1 MRVRTSLEL
10 IGNTALIRLRKITKK
25 EDFDI
30 FAKAEFLNPSG
41 SIKDRIALRMIEEA
55 EKEGCLRPAGTIVE
69 ASTGNTA
76 IALAFVGA
84 CKGYK
89 VLILIPEQTA
99 SKERTSIIAKYGAEI
114 RKVSVDSIAGTEI
127 GDASIHGGF
136 YEIPGRIMARDME
149 DQPNIWWA
157 RQFSNPNNAAA
168 HRDGTGGEILAQM
181 DGERVD
187 AVVASV
193 GTGGTL
199 VGLAE
204 ALQESSPLVVAV
216 EPAGHPMLSSGLAN
230 YPLIEGITDGF
241 MHQIVKDNLAD
252 RILTLEDSQ
261 AIEMTHRLIKEEGL
275 LCGISSG
282 ANVQAALMMGREIKD
297 CRSIVTVLPDSYTRY
312 LTAEH
317 YVT

>member
-1 MRVRTSLEL
+1 
-10 IGNTALIRLRKITKK
+10 
-25 EDFDI
+25 
-30 FAKAEFLNPSG
+30 
-41 SIKDRIALRMIEEA
+41 MIEEA
-55 EKEGCLRPAGTIVE
+55 EKDGCLKPGGTIVE

-76 IALAFVGA
+76 TALAFVGA
-84 CKGYK
+84 CRGYK

-99 SKERTSIIAKYGAEI
+99 NEERISIITKFGAET
-114 RKVSVDSIAGTEI
+114 RKTSLDSMAGTEV

-136 YEIPGRIMARDME
+136 YEIPGRILARDME

-157 RQFSNPNNAAA
+157 RQFCNPDNAAA

-216 EPAGHPMLSSGLAN
+216 EPAGHPMLSSGLAD

-241 MHQIVKDNLAD
+241 MHAIVRDNLAD
-252 RILTLEDSQ
+252 RMLALEDSQ
-261 AIEMTHRLIKEEGL
+261 AIKMTHRLIREEGL
-275 LCGISSG
+275 FCGISSG
-282 ANVQAALMMGREIKD
+282 ANVLAALMMGRETKN
-297 CRSIVTVLPDSYTRY
+297 CQSIVTVLPDSYTRY